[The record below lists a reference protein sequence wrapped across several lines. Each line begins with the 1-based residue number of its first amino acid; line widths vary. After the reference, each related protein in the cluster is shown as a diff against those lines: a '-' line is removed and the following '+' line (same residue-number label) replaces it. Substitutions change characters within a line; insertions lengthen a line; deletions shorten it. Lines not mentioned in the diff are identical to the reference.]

1 MKGSHDMSYELS
13 LLEEADREI
22 VDRFLREVPVQLSA
36 LATALGLRVIS
47 APLPSG
53 ISGEIR
59 PEPASPSGFAIRV
72 NKNDP
77 ARRQRFTVA
86 HEIGHYLLHRDEIG
100 DGITDDVLYRSMLSN
115 SREAQANR
123 LAADLLM
130 PDRLVAEWKRRA
142 RELGEENVVSF
153 LADKFNVSTA
163 AMKIRLGI
171 D

>member
-1 MKGSHDMSYELS
+1 MVSYELS
-13 LLEEADREI
+13 RVARAEREI
-22 VDRFLREVPVQLSA
+22 LDPFLGDAPVRLSA
-36 LATALGLRVIS
+36 LASALGLRVIS

-59 PEPASPSGFAIRV
+59 PDPETRAGFSIRV

-100 DGITDDVLYRSMLSN
+100 DGITDDVLYRSSLSD

-130 PDRLVAEWKRRA
+130 PDQLIAFWKDKA
-142 RELGEENVVSF
+142 ASLGEENVVSF

-171 D
+171 E

>member
-1 MKGSHDMSYELS
+1 MVSYELS
-13 LLEEADREI
+13 RVAGAERAI
-22 VDRFLREVPVQLSA
+22 VDPFLSDAPVRLSA
-36 LATALGLRVIS
+36 LASALGLRVIS
-47 APLPSG
+47 AQLPSG

-59 PEPASPSGFAIRV
+59 PDPETRAGFSIRV

-86 HEIGHYLLHRDEIG
+86 HEIGHYLLHRNEIG
-100 DGITDDVLYRSMLSN
+100 DGITDDVLYRSSLSD

-130 PDRLVAEWKRRA
+130 PDRLVALWKDKA
-142 RELGEENVVSF
+142 AALGEEDVVSF

-171 D
+171 E

>member
-1 MKGSHDMSYELS
+1 MAGYELS
-13 LLEEADREI
+13 RVAKTEREI
-22 VDRFLREVPVQLSA
+22 VDQFLNEAPVRLSA
-36 LATALGLRVIS
+36 LAGALGLRVIS

-59 PEPASPSGFAIRV
+59 PDPSTPSGFSIRV

-86 HEIGHYLLHRDEIG
+86 HEIGHYLLHRDAIG
-100 DGITDDVLYRSMLSN
+100 DGITDDVLYRSSLSD

-130 PDRLVAEWKRRA
+130 PDRLVALWKARA
-142 RELGEENVVSF
+142 TEIGDENIVSF

-171 D
+171 Q

>member
-1 MKGSHDMSYELS
+1 MVSFELARV
-13 LLEEADREI
+13 ERAEREI
-22 VDRFLREVPVQLSA
+22 VDPFLRDAPVRLSA

-47 APLPSG
+47 AQLPSG

-59 PEPASPSGFAIRV
+59 PDPESRAGFSIRV

-86 HEIGHYLLHRDEIG
+86 HEIGHYLLHRNEIG
-100 DGITDDVLYRSMLSN
+100 DGITDDVLYRSSLSD

-130 PDRLVAEWKRRA
+130 PDRLVEFWKDRA
-142 RELGEENVVSF
+142 TALNEENIVSF

-171 D
+171 E